1 MADRDQNQ
9 SYLKMYGVK
18 CMAEVKTFK
27 LGRTKNQ
34 KGVKESIMEIEFYNN
49 KGEKIKAN
57 LNSFMYTETQ

>member
-1 MADRDQNQ
+1 MYLLPLLLYVFTIPYIIERFTMADRDQNQ

-34 KGVKESIMEIEFYNN
+34 KV
-49 KGEKIKAN
+49 
-57 LNSFMYTETQ
+57 